1 MLDLR
6 FDTSGLI
13 PVIVQDARTGQALM
27 LAYANQEAITRTLAS
42 GWAHYFSRERAT
54 LWKKGETSGNVQR
67 VVEVVADCDGDAL
80 LYRVEPAGPACHTGA
95 VSCFS
100 NSLFRPV
107 RDDTPAAAPVRDEE
121 PGARWPEVLA
131 GLWATIVDRA
141 RRRPPGSYVAQ
152 LLGDPPEKVLR
163 KVGEEALELILA
175 GLGGGGRDE
184 VIKET
189 ADLWFFSLVAL
200 ARLDLTP
207 SRVGVELAR
216 RAGPAFGK
224 EEVGC

>member
-1 MLDLR
+1 
-6 FDTSGLI
+6 
-13 PVIVQDARTGQALM
+13 
-27 LAYANQEAITRTLAS
+27 
-42 GWAHYFSRERAT
+42 
-54 LWKKGETSGNVQR
+54 
-67 VVEVVADCDGDAL
+67 
-80 LYRVEPAGPACHTGA
+80 
-95 VSCFS
+95 
-100 NSLFRPV
+100 
-107 RDDTPAAAPVRDEE
+107 
-121 PGARWPEVLA
+121 
-131 GLWATIVDRA
+131 
-141 RRRPPGSYVAQ
+141 
-152 LLGDPPEKVLR
+152 VLR

-216 RAGPAFGK
+216 RAGPASGR